1 MLLVK
6 EAEGVVTSF
15 QGEAVNPFVSER
27 IGIIANAQLHPLR
40 VNLLGTME

>member
-6 EAEGVVTSF
+6 EAGEVVTSF

-27 IGIIANAQLHPLR
+27 IGIVANAQLHPLC
-40 VNLLGTME
+40 VDLLGTME